1 MAVAL
6 IGEPRRGSAPARR
19 RRLTY
24 VLLATAALLSL
35 SGAATPAAA
44 QTNGG
49 AIDDP
54 MEGVNRQFYRL
65 HQGIDRVLLR
75 PAAFAYQRIFPK
87 VVRRALH
94 NFLGNIDEP
103 LIFANDLLQLR
114 VAHAGRTAVRFATNT
129 TFGAAGL
136 FDPATRAGFPH
147 HDNDFGATM
156 ARYGVAPGP
165 YVFLPLLGPSTLRDL
180 IGSGVEFAANP
191 LTLAG
196 YHSLGGFNA
205 AAIAGALTHRTSL
218 GAFNAAAIVV
228 GGLDQRVAA
237 DEDLKQIDQMGTDS
251 YATLRSLYLQSR
263 QAEISG
269 GDTVNIQT
277 LPDFDDAPMSPAP
290 AAAAPA
296 PSPTDQAPAVTPPAP
311 ASPSA
316 SDQPPA
322 APAPATP

>member
-6 IGEPRRGSAPARR
+6 IGEPQRGPAPARR
-19 RRLTY
+19 RRLVTA
-24 VLLATAALLSL
+24 LLAAAACVALA
-35 SGAATPAAA
+35 GAASPAAA
-44 QTNGG
+44 QTNG

-54 MEGVNRQFYRL
+54 MEGVNRQFYKL
-65 HQGIDRVLLR
+65 HQGFDRVLLR

-87 VVRRALH
+87 VVRKALH
-94 NFLGNIDEP
+94 NFLSNIDEP

-114 VAHAGRTAVRFATNT
+114 VARAGRTAVRFATNT
-129 TFGAAGL
+129 TFGGAGF
-136 FDPATRAGFPH
+136 FDPAAKAGFPH

-165 YVFLPLLGPSTLRDL
+165 YVFLPLMGPSTLRDL
-180 IGSGVEFAANP
+180 IGSGVEVAVNP
-191 LTLAG
+191 LALAG

-228 GGLDQRVAA
+228 GGLDQRVDA
-237 DEDLKQIDQMGTDS
+237 DEDLKRIDQMGTDS

-269 GDTVNIQT
+269 GDTVNIQN
-277 LPDFDDAPMSPAP
+277 LPDFEDTPM
-290 AAAAPA
+290 
-296 PSPTDQAPAVTPPAP
+296 T
-311 ASPSA
+311 
-316 SDQPPA
+316 PA
-322 APAPATP
+322 APAAPSAASPPLISACRLCR

>member
-6 IGEPRRGSAPARR
+6 IGEPRRGPAPARR
-19 RRLTY
+19 RPTSA
-24 VLLATAALLSL
+24 LLAAAALVAL
-35 SGAATPAAA
+35 AAAAAPAAA

-49 AIDDP
+49 AVDDP
-54 MEGVNRQFYRL
+54 MEGVNRQFYKL

-136 FDPATRAGFPH
+136 FDPATKAGFPH
-147 HDNDFGATM
+147 HDNDFGETL
-156 ARYGVAPGP
+156 ARYGIAPGP
-165 YVFLPLLGPSTLRDL
+165 YVFLPLMGPSTLRDL

-237 DEDLKQIDQMGTDS
+237 DGDLKQIDQMGTDS

-290 AAAAPA
+290 ASPAEPA
-296 PSPTDQAPAVTPPAP
+296 PQAPAVNPPLVAAP
-311 ASPSA
+311 GPSE
-316 SDQPPA
+316 PPSA